1 MSVILNIVSEFD
13 AKGLKQAQ
21 RQFQQLEKTSDKVAF
36 AMKKSLI
43 PATAALTTLG
53 AAAFKASKM
62 ASDLNE
68 ETSKANQIFGDASQS
83 IVEFSNTASTKLG
96 QSKTEAL
103 KAAGTFG
110 VLGKAAGLTGT
121 DLTEMSIKFSQLASD
136 LASFNNTSPEDAVL
150 ALGAGLRGEAEPL
163 RRYGVLLDD
172 MTLRTKAVE
181 LQLTKTTKEALTPA
195 NKSLAAQAVIL
206 EKTALQQGN
215 FALTSK
221 DAANQQ
227 RILTAR
233 LKDAQTQ
240 IGILFLPIL
249 KETTTK
255 LSEYAGV
262 LIEVTQNTD
271 KAQSSSSKWFGR
283 LKSGLGILTQFLF
296 KDNALV
302 KLIKEGDKAVS
313 ERAKATAQLSQVTGR
328 VTNKLKENAAF
339 EGLLKKNTDLT
350 TTSTDKST
358 AAAKKKAEALAKGK
372 EATAKL
378 KAQIDELA
386 DALRERLNVRLED
399 AQDKLK
405 TAQEAFDNFGKS
417 VGDAIIGSF
426 NFGSAQSEVAGNAAD
441 VKKALDK
448 QAEAQDIVN
457 KAQADFNFFKRD
469 DYATILAEA
478 MGELAVAT
486 GEVSALQAKPMTF
499 FDALGKQADK
509 AKKFNE
515 LVSRLMAAD
524 LNETALQQVLAAG
537 VDGGTAIAESIL
549 ESADGVLRAN
559 DLTSAMQKLADDMG
573 KKAATKYYKAGVDS
587 ATNFLKGI
595 EDTIKRTEIVLAN
608 PNLTATDIAFAGA
621 GAFDQVGIES
631 LLAGLGN
638 LNFGLPFNVGG
649 MGIGTLMADGGVVT
663 RATTIT
669 AGESGPEAIIPLD
682 KMASMGFGGNNGGI
696 TINVNGGDPQAIV
709 DALRRY
715 QRQNGFVPITVG
727 V

>member
-1 MSVILNIVSEFD
+1 MV
-13 AKGLKQAQ
+13 
-21 RQFQQLEKTSDKVAF
+21 
-36 AMKKSLI
+36 
-43 PATAALTTLG
+43 PATAALTTL
-53 AAAFKASKM
+53 AAVAFKATKM

-68 ETSKANQIFGDASQS
+68 ETSKAQQIFGDASQS
-83 IVEFSNTASTKLG
+83 IVDFSNTASLKLG
-96 QSKTEAL
+96 QSRTEAL

-121 DLTEMSIKFSQLASD
+121 DLTKMSIQFTQLASD

-172 MTLRTKAVE
+172 ATLRQKALE
-181 LQLTKTTKEALTPA
+181 LGLVKTVKEALTPA

-227 RILTAR
+227 RILAAK
-233 LKDAQTQ
+233 LKDLQ
-240 IGILFLPIL
+240 IQMGILFLPVL
-249 KETTTK
+249 KNTLNT
-255 LSEYAGV
+255 LNDYADV
-262 LIEVTQNTD
+262 LVYLTSNTD
-271 KAQSSSSKWFGR
+271 KAQKSTGKWLDRFVK
-283 LKSGLGILTQFLF
+283 LATTVLPFAQAMKGLGIVIGKVNEFVGNQAA
-296 KDNALV
+296 AL
-302 KLIKEGDKAVS
+302 KQNEL
-313 ERAKATAQLSQVTGR
+313 ATSR
-328 VTNKLKENAAF
+328 VTKKIQETAGF
-339 EGLLKKNTDLT
+339 EGLLKTKLDET
-350 TTSTDKST
+350 TKSTDKST
-358 AAAKKKAEALAKGK
+358 AAAKKKADALAKAK

-386 DALRERLNVRLED
+386 DALRNRLSVKLED
-399 AQDKLK
+399 AKDKLQ
-405 TAQEAFDNFGKS
+405 TAQNAFDNFGKS
-417 VGDAIIGSF
+417 VGDAIISSF
-426 NFGSAQSEVAGNAAD
+426 NFGSAQSEIAGNAAE
-441 VKKALDK
+441 VKSALQK
-448 QAEAQDIVN
+448 QAEAQDKVN

-515 LVSRLMAAD
+515 LVNRLMAAD
-524 LNETALQQVLAAG
+524 LNEAALQQVLAAG

-549 ESADGVLRAN
+549 DSADGVLRAN

-573 KKAATKYYKAGVDS
+573 KRAATKYYKAGVDS
-587 ATNFLKGI
+587 ATNFLKGVQ
-595 EDTIKRTEIVLAN
+595 DTIAKTEIVLAN
-608 PNLTATDIAFAGA
+608 PNLTATDIALAEAGVFSPA
-621 GAFDQVGIES
+621 DFES
-631 LLAGLGN
+631 IMGNLGN

-649 MGIGTLMADGGVVT
+649 MGIGTLMAEGGVVT